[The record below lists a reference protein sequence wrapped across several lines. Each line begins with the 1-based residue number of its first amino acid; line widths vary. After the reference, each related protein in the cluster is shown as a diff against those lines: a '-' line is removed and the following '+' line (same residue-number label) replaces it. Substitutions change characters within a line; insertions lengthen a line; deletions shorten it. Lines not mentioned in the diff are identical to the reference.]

1 MRLLLFLLTALC
13 AAATPL
19 PLRVGETLTFRVGWG
34 IFQNAG
40 EIKVAAQSDV
50 SDGKPEMTLT
60 THTTTRGLLG
70 KMFKFEARSDAV
82 FDAVTGRMIIHTEK
96 SFSGRKSTSNAMQFN
111 YAKACAD
118 YIDMLNS
125 DKNLT
130 VSLPPGAPPLDLI
143 TSLLQ
148 TRTWDLK
155 PGETRDANVIF
166 EEEIYQLTLHAL
178 RYEKL
183 TTPLGTFDTIVYE
196 PRMEKTPPRGMF
208 KKGSTVR
215 VWIAQDEARLPVRF
229 QVDFKFG
236 AGVATLVSHD
246 GAPTE
251 Q

>member
-1 MRLLLFLLTALC
+1 MRLLILFLVTTLGSF
-13 AAATPL
+13 AAPL
-19 PLRVGETLTFRVGWG
+19 PLRVGETMTFRVGWG

-40 EIKVAAQSDV
+40 EIKVAAKADS
-50 SDGKPEMTLT
+50 SDGKPEVTITTL
-60 THTTTRGLLG
+60 TTTRGLLG
-70 KMFKFEARSDAV
+70 KLYKFEARADAV
-82 FDAVTGRMIIHTEK
+82 FDAATGRMKVHTEK
-96 SFSGRKSTSNAMQFN
+96 SFSGRKSTSNAMQFD
-111 YAKACAD
+111 YAKGTAD
-118 YIDMLNS
+118 YIDLLNS

-130 VSLPPGAPPLDLI
+130 VALPAGDPPLDLI

-166 EEEIYQLTLHAL
+166 EEEIYQLTLHAIA
-178 RYEKL
+178 YEKI

-215 VWIAQDEARLPVRF
+215 VWIAQDGTHLPVRF

-236 AGVATLVSHD
+236 AGVATLVAHD
-246 GAPTE
+246 DAP
-251 Q
+251 

>member
-1 MRLLLFLLTALC
+1 MRLLLFLITALC
-13 AAATPL
+13 ATAAPL
-19 PLRVGETLTFRVGWG
+19 PLQVGETLTFRVGWG

-40 EIKVAAQSDV
+40 EIQVAAKADT
-50 SDGKPEMTLT
+50 SDGKPEVTITTL
-60 THTTTRGLLG
+60 TTTRGMLSRL
-70 KMFKFEARSDAV
+70 FKFEARADAV
-82 FDAVTGRMIIHTEK
+82 FDAATGRMTVHTEK
-96 SFSGRKSTSNAMQFN
+96 SFSGKKSTSNAMQFN
-111 YAKACAD
+111 YAKASAD
-118 YIDMLNS
+118 YIDMMNS

-130 VSLPPGAPPLDLI
+130 VPLPAGDPPLDLI

-183 TTPLGTFDTIVYE
+183 TTPLGTFNTLVYE
-196 PRMEKTPPRGMF
+196 PRMEKTPPKGMF

-215 VWIAQDEARLPVRF
+215 VWISQDDAHLPVRF

-236 AGVATLVSHD
+236 AGVATLVSHENS
-246 GAPTE
+246 P
-251 Q
+251 

>member
-1 MRLLLFLLTALC
+1 MRLFLFLLTAL
-13 AAATPL
+13 AAAAAPL

-40 EIKVAAQSDV
+40 EIKVAAQADS
-50 SDGKPEMTLT
+50 SDGKPEVTLT
-60 THTTTRGLLG
+60 TLTTTRGMLG
-70 KMFKFEARSDAV
+70 RLFKFEARSDAV
-82 FDAVTGRMIIHTEK
+82 FDAVTGRMKVHTEK
-96 SFSGRKSTSNAMQFN
+96 SFSGRKSTSNAMQFD
-111 YAKACAD
+111 YAKGTAD

-130 VSLPPGAPPLDLI
+130 VPMPAGDPPLDLI

-155 PGETRDANVIF
+155 PGESRDTNVIF
-166 EEEIYQLTLHAL
+166 EEEIYQLTVHAL

-183 TTPLGTFDTIVYE
+183 TTPLGTFDTLVYE
-196 PRMEKTPPRGMF
+196 PRMEKTPPQGMF

-215 VWIAQDEARLPVRF
+215 VWIAQDATHLPVRF

-236 AGVATLVSHD
+236 AGVATLVAHD
-246 GAPTE
+246 SAP
-251 Q
+251 